1 MKNGQFIE
9 ITANIVPV
17 ISNNYERKPL
27 KDLMEPDV
35 AQILQSVALAD
46 SLPTKNEISPIDV
59 LIGNDF
65 YLDVILGQ
73 KFELS
78 IGVYLMSSKLGWL
91 LAGRANEFTDQCDD
105 VNSLIMSPRKLDLD
119 YKYIRH
125 VRSGVKCPTVTRFL
139 KRKKDRDN

>member
-105 VNSLIMSPRKLDLD
+105 VNSLIMSPGSLTLTTNTYDTLDPVLNVPQLQD
-119 YKYIRH
+119 
-125 VRSGVKCPTVTRFL
+125 F
-139 KRKKDRDN
+139 